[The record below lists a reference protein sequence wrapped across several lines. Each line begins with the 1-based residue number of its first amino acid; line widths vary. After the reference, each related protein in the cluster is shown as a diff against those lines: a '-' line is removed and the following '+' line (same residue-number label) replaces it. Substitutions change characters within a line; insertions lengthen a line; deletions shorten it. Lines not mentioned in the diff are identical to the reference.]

1 MKLTLQI
8 GRDNDILRKVSTKIK
23 DFELH
28 TFKKIWNEM
37 IKYLKNPKNAW
48 IWLAWPQI
56 WINKRIIAVWLPDN
70 EEVDSY
76 PIIYMLNPEILTLS
90 ENMIQSEEWCLSLPG
105 LRWMVMRHD
114 SLEVEWTDENKK
126 KFKKKFSWFAARVI
140 QHEIDHLNGIMI
152 CDKFISNSWN
162 N

>member
-1 MKLTLQI
+1 MKLILQI

-23 DFELH
+23 DFELY

-70 EEVDSY
+70 EEVDNY

-90 ENMIQSEEWCLSLPG
+90 ENMIQSEEWCLSLPN
-105 LRWMVMRHD
+105 LKWMVMRHD
-114 SLEVEWTDENKK
+114 SLEVEWIDENKK
-126 KFKKKFSWFAARVI
+126 KFKKKFSWFTARVI

-152 CDKFISNSWN
+152 CDKFISNPWN